1 LNGWKTLESRKA
13 EEKARQ
19 FIKQRHSRLELIF
32 FRTMYKEGNAW
43 ILDGEVKFKRAF
55 LFHATRSF
63 KAKIDAITE
72 IISYEETKVPQSKEV
87 KQ

>member
-1 LNGWKTLESRKA
+1 
-13 EEKARQ
+13 
-19 FIKQRHSRLELIF
+19 
-32 FRTMYKEGNAW
+32 MYKEGNAW

-55 LFHATRSF
+55 FFHATRSF
-63 KAKIDAITE
+63 KAKIDAITGE